1 MNSIRNLNRFFPYI
15 APLVLAAALPLTAL
29 AAPPPVAAAQ
39 GFNDNTFSSNFTAQ
53 TVDMNRTQNRG
64 FKWYMFDL
72 FSKTASATGVQ
83 LNPDGSVTLVDGSYL
98 DRLARARARRQ
109 IPVEL
114 RKRRP
119 ELVELAER
127 RLMEAHLQ
135 ALLLHLGVVLPP
147 E

>member
-64 FKWYMFDL
+64 FKWYMFNL
-72 FSKTASATGVQ
+72 FSKKASATGVE
-83 LNPDGSVTLVDGSYL
+83 LNSDGSVTLVGDNTG
-98 DRLARARARRQ
+98 AGGQ
-109 IPVEL
+109 
-114 RKRRP
+114 
-119 ELVELAER
+119 
-127 RLMEAHLQ
+127 LMSVNPYYGTNTWTGTAFGGGAKES
-135 ALLLHLGVVLPP
+135 G
-147 E
+147 